1 MQDARSDASVGA
13 PDQPRQQDTLRAR
26 ADAMLKG
33 RERVRTDE
41 AGIDLAEVLHDLQV
55 HQVELE
61 LQRDELLEA
70 NHALARE
77 RERFRD
83 LYDHAPVGY
92 LTLTPDG
99 TILEANVAA
108 AKLLGR
114 ERPGVIGRRL
124 GVFAVEADRA
134 RLQRFLDQHFADIV
148 SGHCELSFGNGVDA
162 ARVVQLDSTLGP
174 DHNYCRVA
182 LTDTTWRRHAEDEM
196 RLMEQSLHDA
206 QRMEAVGRLAGGIA
220 HDFNNLLTIINGYS
234 KLLDVD
240 LPPDDPRH
248 EVVREISLAGGR
260 AAALTSQLL
269 AFSRKQ
275 VLAMRVVDVND
286 VVGTVARMLRR
297 VIGED
302 IALVVEPG
310 ETPANVEVD
319 PGQLEQVLIN
329 LAINARDAMP
339 AGGTITLATKTVH
352 LGDPLHDIGADLPP
366 GDYIRIT
373 VSDTGEGMEPAVA
386 ARAFEPFFTTKGL
399 GRGTGLGLSMAYG
412 VISQS
417 NGHISVKSHLGEG
430 SVFTLLL
437 PASVPPAV
445 VLEPLP
451 DGTPIVGGTETILL
465 VEDEQS
471 VRTLTQRMLT
481 TLGYTVVAAGGGD
494 TALRAIAEHGDRID
508 LLLTDVVMPTMS
520 GRELVEHIHQ
530 RLPNMRV
537 LYMSGY
543 SAEAVRRRGVEA
555 SDAELLHKP
564 FTSDMLARAVRR
576 TLDHVP
582 ATRGLATA

>member
-1 MQDARSDASVGA
+1 
-13 PDQPRQQDTLRAR
+13 
-26 ADAMLKG
+26 
-33 RERVRTDE
+33 
-41 AGIDLAEVLHDLQV
+41 
-55 HQVELE
+55 
-61 LQRDELLEA
+61 
-70 NHALARE
+70 
-77 RERFRD
+77 
-83 LYDHAPVGY
+83 
-92 LTLTPDG
+92 
-99 TILEANVAA
+99 
-108 AKLLGR
+108 
-114 ERPGVIGRRL
+114 
-124 GVFAVEADRA
+124 
-134 RLQRFLDQHFADIV
+134 
-148 SGHCELSFGNGVDA
+148 
-162 ARVVQLDSTLGP
+162 
-174 DHNYCRVA
+174 
-182 LTDTTWRRHAEDEM
+182 
-196 RLMEQSLHDA
+196 
-206 QRMEAVGRLAGGIA
+206 
-220 HDFNNLLTIINGYS
+220 
-234 KLLDVD
+234 
-240 LPPDDPRH
+240 
-248 EVVREISLAGGR
+248 
-260 AAALTSQLL
+260 
-269 AFSRKQ
+269 
-275 VLAMRVVDVND
+275 MRVVDVND

-310 ETPANVEVD
+310 EAPANVEVD

-352 LGDPLHDIGADLPP
+352 LGNPLHDIGAVLPP
-366 GDYIRIT
+366 GDYVRIT
-373 VSDTGEGMEPAVA
+373 VSDTGEGMESAVA

-412 VISQS
+412 VIIQS

>member
-220 HDFNNLLTIINGYS
+220 HDFNNLLTIINSYS
-234 KLLDVD
+234 ELLDVD

-366 GDYIRIT
+366 GDYLRIT

>member
-1 MQDARSDASVGA
+1 MQDARSDVSAGA

-26 ADAMLKG
+26 ADAMLQG

-234 KLLDVD
+234 KLLDDD

-248 EVVREISLAGGR
+248 EVVREISMAGGR

-286 VVGTVARMLRR
+286 VVGTVARMLGR

-310 ETPANVEVD
+310 EAPANVEVD

-352 LGDPLHDIGADLPP
+352 LGNPLHDIGAVLPP
-366 GDYIRIT
+366 GDYVRIT
-373 VSDTGEGMEPAVA
+373 VSDTGEGMESAVA